1 MALTTGAHGSMPP
14 RGAPG
19 ANERSQQGPQ
29 AAVASTASSDD
40 VAIYEAV
47 GRECLG
53 KTKQHGLNFRIKV
66 GLLETRDLPTC
77 TCAPILATPSP
88 YSRVAARA
96 WIKRAAQDCI
106 CPLSLAEA
114 QGSRKESPGEEEG
127 AAVPEERL
135 AL

>member
-1 MALTTGAHGSMPP
+1 M
-14 RGAPG
+14 
-19 ANERSQQGPQ
+19 
-29 AAVASTASSDD
+29 ASTSSSSDD

-66 GLLETRDLPTC
+66 RLLETRDLPTH
-77 TCAPILATPSP
+77 TCAPVLATPSSS
-88 YSRVAARA
+88 SRVDARA
-96 WIKRAAQDCI
+96 WIKRTAQDYI